1 MKPEHQ
7 LLVLSPPAQVAQA
20 AELLGLARPL
30 ENLTADAL
38 AAGRV
43 GDDEPTGHR
52 NVFVGDGIVVRVRR
66 AVSPFSGRPAW
77 LPVSIGRARR

>member
-1 MKPEHQ
+1 VKPEHQ

-20 AELLGLARPL
+20 AERLGLDRPL

-43 GDDEPTGHR
+43 GDDEPTGHL
-52 NVFVGDGIVVRVRR
+52 NIFIGEGVVVRVRR
-66 AVSPFSGRPAW
+66 ARSPFSGREAW
-77 LPVSIGRARR
+77 LPVSVGRSR